1 MDKTKIVIIGIGGR
15 TGTMF
20 VYELESFADVLGVGK
35 ETDIEIIRQK
45 KLFVQKKDKEPEL
58 FNVKVI
64 KDSDFN
70 QEINP
75 DIIFLA
81 TKNPVSPVIK
91 YYFEKFKGER
101 IPILF
106 LSQNGIEALE
116 DSKKALEEIFNE
128 KAKDIKIIRAV
139 LFNPIDQKKQNGNTY
154 IKYSLPIRIALSK
167 AQGQTDIKELVEL
180 FKESGFEISEFPQK
194 EAKNLEFSKLFL
206 NLIGM
211 VSASHGLSIKA
222 GFKNKEIFKEEV
234 GSLKEYVKVVK
245 AAGGRFL
252 NFPHYQ
258 VRILSTMFNLIP
270 TIFLLPFRTFLAKL
284 ISKERGEKPKVL
296 DEINYYNGAVVKLGE
311 KIGIKTPVNKR
322 VYERAL
328 EKLNRV

>member
-1 MDKTKIVIIGIGGR
+1 MDKTKIVIVGMGGR

-20 VYELESFADVLGVGK
+20 AHDLKNFANVLGVGK
-35 ETDIEIIRQK
+35 EIDIETIRQGK
-45 KLFVQKKDKEPEL
+45 FFVQKKDEEPEL

-64 KDSDFN
+64 KDSDFS

-91 YYFEKFKGER
+91 YYFEKFKGEK
-101 IPILF
+101 IPALF
-106 LSQNGIEALE
+106 LSQNGISALK
-116 DSKKALEEIFNE
+116 DSKKALEEIFGE

-139 LFNPIDQKKQNGNTY
+139 LFNPIDQKKERDNTY
-154 IKYSLPIRIALSK
+154 IKYSLPIRLAVLK
-167 AQGQTDIKELVEL
+167 AQGEGDIKDLVEI
-180 FKESGFEISEFPQK
+180 FKKASLEVKEFSQK
-194 EAKNLEFSKLFL
+194 EARNLEFSKLFL

-211 VSASHGLSIKA
+211 ASASKGVSVKD
-222 GFKNKEIFKEEV
+222 GFKDKETFKEEV
-234 GSLKEYVKVVK
+234 ESLKEYIRVVR

-258 VRILSTMFNLIP
+258 VGALSLMLSLMP
-270 TIFLLPFRTFLAKL
+270 TIFLLPFRTLLAGV
-284 ISKERGEKPKVL
+284 ISKERGKKPKVL

-311 KIGIKTPVNKR
+311 KTGIRTPVNKG

-328 EKLNRV
+328 EELNKV

>member
-1 MDKTKIVIIGIGGR
+1 MGIKIVIIGIGGR

-20 VYELESFADVLGVGK
+20 AYELENFASVLGVGR
-35 ETDIEIIRQK
+35 ETDVGTIRQK

-58 FNVKVI
+58 FNVKVV
-64 KDSDFN
+64 KDSDFS
-70 QEINP
+70 QGINP

-81 TKNPVSPVIK
+81 TKNPVSSVIK
-91 YYFEKFKGER
+91 YYFEKFKGKK

-116 DSKKALEEIFNE
+116 DSKEALEEIFGE

-139 LFNPIDQKKQNGNTY
+139 LFNPIDKKKERDNTY
-154 IKYSLPIRIALSK
+154 IKYSLPIRLAVLK
-167 AQGQTDIKELVEL
+167 AQGEGDIKDLVEI
-180 FKESGFEISEFPQK
+180 FKKASIEVKEFSQK

-211 VSASHGLSIKA
+211 ASASRGLSIKD
-222 GFKNKEIFKEEV
+222 GFKDKEIFKEEV
-234 GSLKEYVKVVK
+234 GSLKEYIRVVKV
-245 AAGGRFL
+245 AGGRFL

-258 VRILSTMFNLIP
+258 VGVLSIVLSLIP
-270 TIFLLPFRTFLAKL
+270 TIFLLPFRTFLAEVV
-284 ISKERGEKPKVL
+284 SKERGEKPKVL
-296 DEINYYNGAVVKLGE
+296 DEINYYNGAVVSLGE

-328 EKLNRV
+328 EKLNKV

>member
-1 MDKTKIVIIGIGGR
+1 MGIKIVIIGIGGR

-20 VYELESFADVLGVGK
+20 AYELENFASVLGVGR
-35 ETDIEIIRQK
+35 ETDIGTIRQK

-58 FNVKVI
+58 FNIKVV
-64 KDSDFN
+64 KDSDFS

-81 TKNPVSPVIK
+81 TKNPVSSVIK
-91 YYFEKFKGER
+91 YYFEKFKGKK
-101 IPILF
+101 IPVLF

-116 DSKKALEEIFNE
+116 DSKEALGEIFGE

-139 LFNPIDQKKQNGNTY
+139 LFNPIDQKKERDNTY
-154 IKYSLPIRIALSK
+154 IKYSLPIRLAVLK
-167 AQGQTDIKELVEL
+167 AQGEGDIKDLVEI
-180 FKESGFEISEFPQK
+180 FKKASFEVKEFSQK

-211 VSASHGLSIKA
+211 ASASRGLSVKD
-222 GFKNKEIFKEEV
+222 GFKDKETFKEEV
-234 GSLKEYVKVVK
+234 ESLKEYIRVVG
-245 AAGGRFL
+245 ATGGRFL

-258 VRILSTMFNLIP
+258 VGVLSIILSLIP
-270 TIFLLPFRTFLAKL
+270 TIFLLPFRTFLAEVV
-284 ISKERGEKPKVL
+284 SKERGEKPKVL

-328 EKLNRV
+328 EKLNKV

>member
-1 MDKTKIVIIGIGGR
+1 MGIKIVIIGIGGR

-20 VYELESFADVLGVGK
+20 AYELENFASVLGVGR
-35 ETDIEIIRQK
+35 ETDIGTIRQK

-58 FNVKVI
+58 FNIKVV
-64 KDSDFN
+64 KDSDFS

-81 TKNPVSPVIK
+81 TKNPVSSVIK
-91 YYFEKFKGER
+91 YYFEKFKGKK
-101 IPILF
+101 IPVLF

-116 DSKKALEEIFNE
+116 DSKEALGEIFGE

-139 LFNPIDQKKQNGNTY
+139 LFNPIDQKKERDNTY
-154 IKYSLPIRIALSK
+154 IKYSLPIRLAVLK
-167 AQGQTDIKELVEL
+167 AQGEGDIKDLVEI
-180 FKESGFEISEFPQK
+180 FKKASFEVKEFSQK

-211 VSASHGLSIKA
+211 ASASRGLSVKD
-222 GFKNKEIFKEEV
+222 GFKDKETFKEEV
-234 GSLKEYVKVVK
+234 ESLKEYIRVVG

-258 VRILSTMFNLIP
+258 VGVLSIILSLIP
-270 TIFLLPFRTFLAKL
+270 TIFLLPFRTFLAEVV
-284 ISKERGEKPKVL
+284 SKERGEKPKVL

-328 EKLNRV
+328 EKLNKV

>member
-1 MDKTKIVIIGIGGR
+1 MGIKIVIIGIGGR

-20 VYELESFADVLGVGK
+20 AYELENFASVLGVGR
-35 ETDIEIIRQK
+35 ETDVGTIRQK

-58 FNVKVI
+58 FNVKVV
-64 KDSDFN
+64 KDSDFS
-70 QEINP
+70 QGINP

-81 TKNPVSPVIK
+81 TKNPVSSVIK
-91 YYFEKFKGER
+91 YYFERFKGKK

-116 DSKKALEEIFNE
+116 DSKEALEEIFGE

-139 LFNPIDQKKQNGNTY
+139 LFNPIDKKKERDNTY
-154 IKYSLPIRIALSK
+154 IKYSLPIRLAVLK
-167 AQGQTDIKELVEL
+167 AQGEGDIKDLVEI
-180 FKESGFEISEFPQK
+180 FKKASIEVKEFSQK

-211 VSASHGLSIKA
+211 ASASRGLSIKD
-222 GFKNKEIFKEEV
+222 GFKDKEIFKEEV
-234 GSLKEYVKVVK
+234 GSLKEYIRVVKV
-245 AAGGRFL
+245 AGGRFL

-258 VRILSTMFNLIP
+258 VGVLSIVLSLIP
-270 TIFLLPFRTFLAKL
+270 TIFLLPFRTFLAEVV
-284 ISKERGEKPKVL
+284 SKERGEKPKVL
-296 DEINYYNGAVVKLGE
+296 DEINYYNGAVVSLGE

-328 EKLNRV
+328 EKLNKV

>member
-1 MDKTKIVIIGIGGR
+1 MGIKIVIIGIGGR

-20 VYELESFADVLGVGK
+20 AYELENFASVLGVGR
-35 ETDIEIIRQK
+35 ETDIGTIRQK

-58 FNVKVI
+58 FNIKVV
-64 KDSDFN
+64 KDSDFS

-81 TKNPVSPVIK
+81 TKNPVSSVIK
-91 YYFEKFKGER
+91 YYFEKFKGKK
-101 IPILF
+101 IPVLF

-116 DSKKALEEIFNE
+116 DSKKALEEIFGE

-139 LFNPIDQKKQNGNTY
+139 LFNPIDQKKERDNTY
-154 IKYSLPIRIALSK
+154 IKYSLPIRLAVLK
-167 AQGQTDIKELVEL
+167 AQGEGDIKDLVEI
-180 FKESGFEISEFPQK
+180 FKKASFEVKEFSQK

-211 VSASHGLSIKA
+211 ASASRGLSVKD
-222 GFKNKEIFKEEV
+222 GFKDKETFKEEV
-234 GSLKEYVKVVK
+234 ESLKEYIRVVG
-245 AAGGRFL
+245 ATGGRFL

-258 VRILSTMFNLIP
+258 VGVLSIILSLIP
-270 TIFLLPFRTFLAKL
+270 TIFLLPFRTFLAEVV
-284 ISKERGEKPKVL
+284 SKERGEKPKVL

-328 EKLNRV
+328 EKLNKV